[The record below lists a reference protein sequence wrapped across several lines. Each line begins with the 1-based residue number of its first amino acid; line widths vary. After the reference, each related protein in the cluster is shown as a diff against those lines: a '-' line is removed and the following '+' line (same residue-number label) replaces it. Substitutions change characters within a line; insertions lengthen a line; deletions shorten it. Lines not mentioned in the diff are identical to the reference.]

1 MSISAR
7 AFKIQMS
14 IFLQTSASIQPRPSP
29 PKFQVQF
36 PFGQFSF
43 ILQSHRAARLEIHK
57 KIQQFKEESYIRLK
71 LALECPHGQREGD
84 AWRVGGGVGVAPTE
98 DMCLESLGTWNLA
111 RYKFFLN
118 RSTL

>member
-1 MSISAR
+1 MAL
-7 AFKIQMS
+7 A
-14 IFLQTSASIQPRPSP
+14 TP
-29 PKFQVQF
+29 
-36 PFGQFSF
+36 
-43 ILQSHRAARLEIHK
+43 E

-71 LALECPHGQREGD
+71 LAIECPHGQREGD